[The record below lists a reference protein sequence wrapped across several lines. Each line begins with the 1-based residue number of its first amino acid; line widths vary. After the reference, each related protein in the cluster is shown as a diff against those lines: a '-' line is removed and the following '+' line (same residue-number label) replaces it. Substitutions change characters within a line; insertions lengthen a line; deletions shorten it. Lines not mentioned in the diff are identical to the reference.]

1 MILPDPAGFRNLRV
15 LLVCAGLSSG
25 LALRAEGPAPSAP
38 AQAVSFHKD
47 VKPILERRC
56 QGCHQPAKQGGKLD
70 LTGYDALKAGGKK
83 SAGFVPGKP
92 GESRLIQVLTGEEKP
107 QMPKGEP
114 PLPPAE
120 IEVIA
125 RWISEG
131 AKDDTPPNAK
141 LTFDLTR
148 PPVYAI
154 PPVVSAL
161 AFSPAG
167 DLLATAGYH
176 EVILRGVD
184 APEGAEPVARLV
196 GMSDRIETI
205 LFSPDGAILAAAG
218 GAPCRFGEVQLWD
231 MAEKKLLRSVSVGFD
246 SLYGASF
253 SDDGKLI
260 VFGSTDKSVQILS
273 VEEGKVIRR
282 IDQHEDWVFGAGF
295 SKDRKNI
302 ITCSRD
308 RTLKLIETDSGSFV
322 DNLTSITPGV
332 LGGPLFALVRHPT
345 EDRFLTGGED
355 GVPKL
360 YKIVRTAARQ
370 IGDDNNLLRAYE
382 KLPGVITCLAM
393 SRDGSRLA
401 AGSITGVVRVH
412 EVESGGRVSETATP
426 GAVYTVKFHPDGAR
440 IASGGFDGKVRFI
453 EAATGKVL
461 REMVPV
467 PVSPLARAPSGAGV
481 EREF

>member
-1 MILPDPAGFRNLRV
+1 MILPEQAGFRNLRATV
-15 LLVCAGLSSG
+15 LWAGLMPA
-25 LALRAEGPAPSAP
+25 LALGADEPAPPSP
-38 AQAVSFHKD
+38 TPAVSFHKE
-47 VKPILERRC
+47 VRPILERRC

-70 LTGYDALKAGGKK
+70 VTSYEALKAGGKK
-83 SAGFVPGKP
+83 SGGFVPGKP
-92 GESRLIQVLTGEEKP
+92 AESRLVQVLTGEEKP

-114 PLPPAE
+114 PLPQAE
-120 IEVIA
+120 IDLIA
-125 RWISEG
+125 RWISGG
-131 AKDDTPPNAK
+131 ARDDTPPNAK

-148 PPVYAI
+148 PPVYAV

-176 EVILRGVD
+176 EVILRAVD
-184 APEGAEPVARLV
+184 ADEGAEPVARLV

-205 LFSPDGAILAAAG
+205 LFSPDGAILAAVG
-218 GAPCRFGEVQLWD
+218 GSPCRFGEVQIWD
-231 MAEKKLLRSVSVGFD
+231 TAEKKLLRSVTVGFD

-260 VFGSTDKSVQILS
+260 GFGSTDKSVQILS

-282 IDQHEDWVFGAGF
+282 IDQHEDWVFGTGF
-295 SKDRKNI
+295 SKDRKHI

-332 LGGPLFALVRHPT
+332 LGGPLFALVRHPA
-345 EDRFLTGGED
+345 DDKFLTGGED

-360 YKIVRTAARQ
+360 YKTVRTAARQ

-401 AGSITGVVRVH
+401 AASITGVVRVH
-412 EVESGGRVSETATP
+412 EVESGARVSEAAAP

-440 IASGGFDGKVRFI
+440 IAAGGFDGKVRFI

-461 REMVPV
+461 REIVPV
-467 PVSPLARAPSGAGV
+467 PVSPVARAPAAAGT